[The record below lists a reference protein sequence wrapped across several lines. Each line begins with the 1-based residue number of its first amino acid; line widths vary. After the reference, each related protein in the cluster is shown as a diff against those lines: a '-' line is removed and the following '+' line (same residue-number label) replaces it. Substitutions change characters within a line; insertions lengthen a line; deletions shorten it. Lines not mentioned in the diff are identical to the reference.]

1 MARVLCMGKIFRS
14 EVMSQLFH
22 QAVRAFDHAGH
33 REWFVVLLVV
43 GIAGL
48 FLLRGFGSRS
58 QY

>member
-1 MARVLCMGKIFRS
+1 MGKIFRS